1 AEGGGAGEPPRLQ
14 AREGRPQEP
23 APHQERAG
31 DDAEAA
37 LGGPVPG
44 GGRLR
49 TAVRSARHGATGRVR
64 YYLAALEARRVA
76 EASQV
81 TLQRRARGARL
92 VEGEAQR
99 LGGEVHA
106 HVAGAGEV
114 ADGAP
119 HGAGALGA
127 VHLGHE
133 VLEGRGWGGGAL
145 THGAGSL
152 SSVYLSRYRV
162 CRSAA
167 SSQAPA
173 RCRRPAPARRRK
185 SP

>member
-64 YYLAALEARRVA
+64 QYLAALEARRVA
-76 EASQV
+76 EARQV
-81 TLQRRARGARL
+81 ALQRRARRARL
-92 VEGEAQR
+92 IEREAQR
-99 LGGEVHA
+99 LGGEVDA
-106 HVAGAGEV
+106 HVAGAGDV

-119 HGAGALGA
+119 DRAGALGA

-145 THGAGSL
+145 AHGARTL
-152 SSVYLSRYRV
+152 SSAYLSRCRV
-162 CRSAA
+162 CRSPAPRGRPHDTAA
-167 SSQAPA
+167 APA
-173 RCRRPAPARRRK
+173 AQE
-185 SP
+185 